1 VTPRRLFP
9 TPLQL
14 STHLARDEILSRP
27 RHVVQLRLFTWHTLG
42 SRLALASVSGLVE
55 AETDGDVMGVH
66 VHCSDVRY
74 AVIEA
79 SNNKDRPERLVIAYQ
94 DEDCLRDLI
103 AAPSIFGLG
112 FASRAEAI
120 ANLESFAST
129 VAPSKQKPRITAMFH
144 ATHENGD
151 LPSGHVLVK
160 RRRVPQSILQPALA
174 AVIALFYS
182 KNIVSVMIRMMLG
195 ASF

>member
-1 VTPRRLFP
+1 
-9 TPLQL
+9 
-14 STHLARDEILSRP
+14 
-27 RHVVQLRLFTWHTLG
+27 
-42 SRLALASVSGLVE
+42 
-55 AETDGDVMGVH
+55 MGVH

-74 AVIEA
+74 AVIQA
-79 SNNKDRPERLVIAYQ
+79 SNNKIRPERLVIAYQ

-112 FASRAEAI
+112 YASREEAI
-120 ANLESFAST
+120 ANLECFASLA
-129 VAPSKQKPRITAMFH
+129 APSKQKPRITAMFH
-144 ATHENGD
+144 ATHESGD